1 MLDNIMSII
10 EHMKNT
16 ALNDLIVSAMDDEMA
31 VTTAKL
37 LRCCNE
43 HGVATETVMKIAM
56 AFMEEK

>member
-1 MLDNIMSII
+1 MSII